1 MKYMPLF
8 FDVTGREVLIIGG
21 GKVALRRARQFSEAG
36 ARLTV
41 VAPDILTEFKELPEA
56 TLTCRGATIDDLQ
69 PQFIFTIIA
78 SSNTAVNDAL
88 AAACREKRM
97 LFSRCDSFSDGD
109 FISGSTVVK
118 GDITCSTISSGVPAV
133 SKYLQNRIDSLIR
146 PELLELTAVL
156 AEIRPRV
163 KNSGLSEVEKADFMA
178 RWVCDAVL
186 DRIAREGIEK
196 IREEITACL

>member
-8 FDVTGREVLIIGG
+8 FDVAGREVLIIGG

-41 VAPDILTEFKELPEA
+41 VAPDILAEFNSLPET
-56 TLTCRGATIDDLQ
+56 TLICRGALTEDLKTH
-69 PQFIFTIIA
+69 FIFTIIA
-78 SSNTAVNDAL
+78 SSNARVNDAI
-88 AAACREKRM
+88 AATCREKRI

-118 GDITCSTISSGVPAV
+118 GDITCSTISGGVPAV

-146 PELLELTAVL
+146 PELIELAAAL

-163 KNSGLSEVEKADFMA
+163 KTSGLSEVEKADFMA
-178 RWVCDAVL
+178 RWVTDGVL